1 MKAIAV
7 IPARYASTR
16 LPGKL
21 ILPESKKITGKYIIE
36 HVYHNTCKAKS
47 IEKVIV
53 ATDDNRIFDI
63 VKRFGGEVEMT
74 HTDIKSGTDRVEWVV
89 RNVEYVKTFNPDIV
103 VNVQGDEPDIS
114 GDVIDNVVKI
124 LSDDEEA
131 SMSTVATPIESFD
144 EFLDPNAVKVVLDN
158 DSNAL
163 YFSRAP
169 IPYNKNSE
177 FCEKDLR
184 QLNAFKHIGL
194 YAFKKDFLLKFF
206 TLPNSTLEKIEGLE
220 QLRVIS
226 NGYKI
231 KVSIIPNNFIGID
244 TKDDFNK
251 FLQQFKSI

>member
-21 ILPESKKITGKYIIE
+21 ILPEAKKITGKYIIE

-47 IEKVIV
+47 IAKVIV
-53 ATDDNRIFDI
+53 ATDDSSIFDV
-63 VKRFGGEVEMT
+63 VKDFGGEVEMT
-74 HTDIKSGTDRVEWVV
+74 PANIKSGTDRVEWVV
-89 RNVEYVKTFNPDIV
+89 KNVESVKSLNPDIV

-114 GDVIDNVVKI
+114 GEVIDNVVNI
-124 LSDDEEA
+124 LSDDKQA
-131 SMSTVATPIESFD
+131 SMSTVATPIESLN

-158 DSNAL
+158 DGNAL

-169 IPYNKNSE
+169 IPYNKNKGS
-177 FCEKDLR
+177 CKRGLR
-184 QLNAFKHIGL
+184 HLNAFKHIGL

-206 TLPNSTLEKIEGLE
+206 TLPSSKLEEIEGLE

-231 KVSIIPNNFIGID
+231 KVSITPYNFIGID
-244 TKDDFNK
+244 TKDDFEK
-251 FLQQFKSI
+251 FLQQFNSL